1 MCNIQ
6 FIWDYTI
13 PEDIPE
19 EEEDIFIDKAVI
31 T

>member
-1 MCNIQ
+1 MSNILV
-6 FIWDYTI
+6 IWDYTI
-13 PEDIPE
+13 AEDIPE